1 MSNIK
6 SALIR
11 LIPKKVLLILLFSM
25 SLNCSVIIGEIVEA
39 AVIDTESSLSTIPKE
54 EVIKLIKTQGTKKP
68 HYFEGLSY
76 KVANID
82 KDNDFEI
89 VAKIDGG
96 VHLGYFFIFDK
107 NSQGKYSLVAEKD
120 WKVEKWDLE
129 YWHNL
134 NGENKAYEMTTRS
147 GGLGID
153 IFYGH
158 VWYLKDSKFVEA
170 WMGTLKERTVFQDI
184 LDLKIG
190 GYQINSDDSRL
201 YAWTTKYDTKI
212 STNTLMTKPTTIV
225 SIFKFDGVKYV
236 LQSQDTCDHSN

>member
-1 MSNIK
+1 MQNIK

-11 LIPKKVLLILLFSM
+11 LIPKKLLLILLFSTI
-25 SLNCSVIIGEIVEA
+25 LNCSVIIGEVVEA
-39 AVIDTESSLSTIPKE
+39 AVIDIESSLSTIPKE
-54 EVIKLIKTQGTKKP
+54 EVIKLIKTQGSKSSY
-68 HYFEGLSY
+68 YFQGLSY

-89 VAKIDGG
+89 VAKIDTGI
-96 VHLGYFFIFDK
+96 HAGYFFIFDK

-134 NGENKAYEMTTRS
+134 GGNKAYEMTIRAGGS
-147 GGLGID
+147 GMD

-170 WMGTLKERTVFQDI
+170 WMGTLKERTAFQDI

-201 YAWTTKYDTKI
+201 YAWTTKYGTKI
-212 STNTLMTKPTTIV
+212 STKTPIAKPITIV

-236 LQSQDTCDHSN
+236 LQSQDTCKHSN

>member
-1 MSNIK
+1 MPNIK
-6 SALIR
+6 SAIIR
-11 LIPKKVLLILLFSM
+11 LIPKKLLLIMLFSII
-25 SLNCSVIIGEIVEA
+25 LNCSVIIGEVVEA
-39 AVIDTESSLSTIPKE
+39 AVIDIESSLPKVSKE
-54 EVIKLIKTQGTKKP
+54 EVIKLINTHGTKGP
-68 HYFEGLSY
+68 YYFEGLSY

-96 VHLGYFFIFDK
+96 VHVGYFFIFDK
-107 NSQGKYSLVAEKD
+107 NNQGKYSLVAEKD
-120 WKVEKWDLE
+120 WKVEKLDLE

-147 GGLGID
+147 GGSGMD
-153 IFYGH
+153 VFHGH
-158 VWYLKDSKFVEA
+158 VWYLKDRKFVEA
-170 WMGTLKERTVFQDI
+170 WMGTLKERTAFQDI
-184 LDLKIG
+184 LSLQIG
-190 GYQINSDDSRL
+190 GYQINSDDLRL
-201 YAWTTKYDTKI
+201 YAWTTKYGTKI